1 MWRFWRPAGNSLPAS
16 ADCQTLYTAVE
27 RLFGKI
33 IPFFKALAWA
43 MLSFL
48 LQNRNAYAQSARL
61 AGKTPLPGEPHI
73 DPIMGNFITLDIE

>member
-33 IPFFKALAWA
+33 IPFFKALPWA
-43 MLSFL
+43 MLSLL

>member
-1 MWRFWRPAGNSLPAS
+1 M
-16 ADCQTLYTAVE
+16 AVGH

-33 IPFFKALAWA
+33 IPFLKILSWA
-43 MLSFL
+43 MLSLL